1 MKKEIFLATGLVLSI
16 CVSGSTPEKEPR
28 ENTEQET
35 VFETK
40 TSINLAENFQTAA
53 KVVSPGEKL
62 FKDKGCTV
70 CHQLNTK
77 LVGPPLKTIATAYT
91 NNKKGLVAF
100 LKDSGKPIV
109 DPSQASVMHP
119 QIAITKAL
127 PTNELDAIVNYILS
141 IE

>member
-1 MKKEIFLATGLVLSI
+1 MKKEIFLTISLILSMSVTFGI
-16 CVSGSTPEKEPR
+16 SKKETSSNIEQVSTSNTKAISNSEK
-28 ENTEQET
+28 
-35 VFETK
+35 
-40 TSINLAENFQTAA
+40 NFQPPA

-70 CHQLNTK
+70 CHQVNTK
-77 LVGPPLKTIATAYT
+77 LVGPPLKTIATAYA

-109 DPSQASVMHP
+109 DPAQASVMHP

-127 PTNELDAIVNYILS
+127 PANELDAIVNYILS
-141 IE
+141 VK

>member
-16 CVSGSTPEKEPR
+16 CVSGSTPEKEPGR
-28 ENTEQET
+28 NTEHET
-35 VFETK
+35 VLETK
-40 TSINLAENFQTAA
+40 TSINLTENFQTPA

-127 PTNELDAIVNYILS
+127 PANELDAIVDYILS
-141 IE
+141 IK

>member
-1 MKKEIFLATGLVLSI
+1 MKKEIFLATSLVLSMY
-16 CVSGSTPEKEPR
+16 VSGSTPEKGPGK
-28 ENTEQET
+28 NTEHET
-35 VFETK
+35 VIETK
-40 TSINLAENFQTAA
+40 TSINLTENFQTPA

-127 PTNELDAIVNYILS
+127 PANELDAIVNYILS
-141 IE
+141 VK

>member
-1 MKKEIFLATGLVLSI
+1 MKKEMLLAMSLVLSI
-16 CVSGSTPEKEPR
+16 CVSGSSPKKELSK
-28 ENTEQET
+28 NIDQET
-35 VFETK
+35 AVETK
-40 TSINLAENFQTAA
+40 TSINLAENFQSPA

-70 CHQLNTK
+70 CHQVNTK
-77 LVGPPLKTIATAYT
+77 LVGPPLKTIATAYA

-109 DPSQASVMHP
+109 DPAQASVMHP

-127 PTNELDAIVNYILS
+127 PANELDAIVNYILS
-141 IE
+141 VK

>member
-1 MKKEIFLATGLVLSI
+1 MKKEIFLAISLALSI
-16 CVSGSTPEKEPR
+16 VISGSTPGKEPR

-40 TSINLAENFQTAA
+40 TSINLAEYFQTAA

-127 PTNELDAIVNYILS
+127 PANELDAIVNYILS
-141 IE
+141 IK

>member
-1 MKKEIFLATGLVLSI
+1 MKKEIFLTISLVLSMSVI
-16 CVSGSTPEKEPR
+16 FGISKKETSS
-28 ENTEQET
+28 NTEQVST
-35 VFETK
+35 SNTK
-40 TSINLAENFQTAA
+40 AISNSEKNFQSPA

-70 CHQLNTK
+70 CHQVNTK
-77 LVGPPLKTIATAYT
+77 LVGPPLKTIAAAYA

-109 DPSQASVMHP
+109 DPAQASVMHP

-127 PTNELDAIVNYILS
+127 PANELDAIVNYILS
-141 IE
+141 VK